1 MGKGKTRF
9 GLLDG
14 IVLAGIGLAVCY
26 GAYKWE
32 TGVPYRWDWGVIPP
46 YLFRYDPERG
56 RWAANLLMEGFFT
69 TIRLSLWVMVFAT
82 ILGIVMALFR
92 VSGSLFRRMIAT
104 SYVELIRNTPP
115 LVLVFLFYF
124 FIGDRILTAVGADG
138 LVRSLSEGTQGIV
151 ALLLAPPARF
161 SAFVSGI
168 ITLVL
173 YEGAYITEIVRAGI
187 LSVDRGQWEAADAL
201 GFSWRQKMRHVI
213 LPQAFRKILPPL
225 AGQLIST
232 IKDSAILSVISIQ
245 ELTFQG
251 LELMAATYR
260 TFEIWITIS
269 VLYFILTFSCSLAVR
284 RLELHV
290 NRHEVLPAAG
300 VKR

>member
-1 MGKGKTRF
+1 LGKRGIRF

-14 IVLAGIGLAVCY
+14 IVLAGIGVAVFY
-26 GAYKWE
+26 AAYKWE

-82 ILGIVMALFR
+82 LLGTAMALFR
-92 VSGSLFRRMIAT
+92 VSRSLFRRMVAT

-124 FIGDRILTAVGADG
+124 FIGDRILAAAGVDDC
-138 LVRSLSEGTQGIV
+138 VRRCSEETQRIV
-151 ALLLAPPARF
+151 AFLLAPPARF

-187 LSVDRGQWEAADAL
+187 LSVEKGQWEAADAL

-213 LPQAFRKILPPL
+213 LPQAFRRILPPL

-260 TFEIWITIS
+260 TFEIWITIA
-269 VLYFILTFSCSLAVR
+269 VLYFVLTFSCSLVVR

-290 NRHEVLPAAG
+290 NRHEILPGGGAG
-300 VKR
+300 R